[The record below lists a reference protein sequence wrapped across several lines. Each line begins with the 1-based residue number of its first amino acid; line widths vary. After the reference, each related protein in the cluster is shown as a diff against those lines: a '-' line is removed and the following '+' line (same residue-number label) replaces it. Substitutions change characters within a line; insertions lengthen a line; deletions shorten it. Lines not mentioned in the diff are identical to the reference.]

1 MRASAGSTSASARAY
16 DHVKRA
22 ILSGD
27 RPGGTFL
34 TEGQIADEVGISRT
48 PVREALL
55 QLQGEGLLALYP
67 KKGALV
73 VPVTPREA
81 YEVLEAR
88 QVLEEWAAGHAWS
101 RRAELLE
108 TLPDHLQAMRDA
120 QADHDAFAFALA
132 DTAFHAEIVRA
143 AGNEV
148 MTRQYRA
155 LRDRQMCV
163 LTDQI
168 RVSSARMRHAV
179 TTHRELIRLLEK
191 GTRAEFRKA
200 ARDHVID
207 AMGRLGVRAQD
218 GER

>member
-1 MRASAGSTSASARAY
+1 MGVSAEHTSASTRAY

-34 TEGQIADEVGISRT
+34 TEGEIAAEVGISRT

-55 QLQGEGLLALYP
+55 QLQVEGLVALYP

-88 QVLEEWAAGHAWS
+88 QVLEEWAAGRAWD
-101 RRAELLE
+101 RRSELLD
-108 TLPDHLQAMRDA
+108 TLPQHLQDMRAA
-120 QADHDAFAFALA
+120 QAAEDAFAFALA
-132 DTAFHAEIVRA
+132 DTAFHAEIVTA
-143 AGNEV
+143 AGNGV
-148 MTRQYRA
+148 MARQYRA

-168 RVSSARMRHAV
+168 RVSTARMKHAIA
-179 TTHRELIRLLEK
+179 THRELIRLLEN

-200 ARDHVID
+200 SREHVID
-207 AMGRLGVRAQD
+207 AMARLGVRAQD
-218 GER
+218 GAR